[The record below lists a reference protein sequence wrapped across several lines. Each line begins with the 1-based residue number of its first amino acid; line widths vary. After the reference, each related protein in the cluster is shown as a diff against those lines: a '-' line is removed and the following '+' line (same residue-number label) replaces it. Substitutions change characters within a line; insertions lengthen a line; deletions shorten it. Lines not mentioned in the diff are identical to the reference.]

1 MKEGR
6 FSDSQSLGMAQSRP
20 LSLTSKLLKLEKD
33 VRETETHIIAL
44 RKLICQSKR
53 KHFGNKNDLS
63 KHHMSL
69 KNIDSLCQSSHQVDN
84 LLLKIQNLINQC
96 ISCSIFL
103 QQQLLLQKI
112 ERKAD

>member
-1 MKEGR
+1 
-6 FSDSQSLGMAQSRP
+6 MAQSRP
-20 LSLTSKLLKLEKD
+20 LSLTSKLFKLEKD
-33 VRETETHIIAL
+33 VKETEKQIIAL
-44 RKLICQSKR
+44 RKVICQTKR
-53 KHFGNKNDLS
+53 KHFGNRNDLV

-103 QQQLLLQKI
+103 QQQLLLQKL
-112 ERKAD
+112 EKKGD